1 MTDGQPARRTTNV
14 FLCNNFSAIV
24 SHSHRTE
31 TTISAF
37 MGWGLMLL
45 LASQRYRALLSSVA
59 AMKLYMFRLS
69 LLQDAFSSFPSKFE
83 SEFWELGT
91 VVTYLGW
98 VDLDLG
104 CSTILPNYTAIS
116 AKFPST
122 QAEQGRQRNGVFS
135 HLIPRQNGFSPPR
148 ASCPRGP

>member
-1 MTDGQPARRTTNV
+1 MTDGQLARRTNDLLVAGDRRPTTNV

-116 AKFPST
+116 AKFPSA
-122 QAEQGRQRNGVFS
+122 QAEQGRQW
-135 HLIPRQNGFSPPR
+135 IDQNHSQPNPG
-148 ASCPRGP
+148 A